1 MYNDD
6 FDEVSAIPDDNS
18 EDLLADMFSEL
29 LLLELIQKKK
39 AEIYENVVFEGKK
52 RYYIEDLS
60 KRDYQL
66 ENTTPYQLSINN
78 KIIVATSWGKM
89 LCDMV
94 NYLLEINPLEK
105 EVLLDFRTSWTKS
118 CMFAALPK
126 TNHKLISNGLYLNC
140 NHTALHSCWLLQ
152 DLLGLFGIK
161 VDDVTLLIHRPCSA
175 EPANVKQYIEDRFRK
190 GMVEYLQV
198 EQHLSEQD
206 AKGIVLVI
214 ARYLN
219 PTLTTIS
226 KSYTNFFLFDDANTL
241 YNYVKKVRDK
251 LNNSPNFKVEAKKL
265 FNLSLDYL
273 LKYFKCS
280 TY

>member
-6 FDEVSAIPDDNS
+6 FEEVGESY
-18 EDLLADMFSEL
+18 EDLLANMFSEY

-39 AEIYENVVFEGKK
+39 AEVYENVVFEGKR

-60 KRDYQL
+60 IRDYKL
-66 ENTTPYQLSINN
+66 ENTTPYQLSIKE

-105 EVLLDFRTSWTKS
+105 ETLLDFRSTWTKS
-118 CMFAALPK
+118 AMFAALPK
-126 TNHKLISNGLYLNC
+126 TNHKILSNGLYLNC

-152 DLLGLFGIK
+152 DLLALFS
-161 VDDVTLLIHRPCSA
+161 VNVSDVTLLIHRPCSA
-175 EPANVKQYIEDRFRK
+175 EPTNVKQYIEDRFKK
-190 GMVEYLQV
+190 GMVEYLQA

-206 AKGIVLVI
+206 ANAIVTVI

-219 PTLTTIS
+219 PTLGTIS
-226 KSYTNFFLFDDANTL
+226 RSYTNFFLFDDAATL

-251 LNNSPNFKVEAKKL
+251 IDQSPTFKLEAKKL
-265 FNLSLDYL
+265 FSLALDYL
-273 LKYFKCS
+273 VKYFKCS